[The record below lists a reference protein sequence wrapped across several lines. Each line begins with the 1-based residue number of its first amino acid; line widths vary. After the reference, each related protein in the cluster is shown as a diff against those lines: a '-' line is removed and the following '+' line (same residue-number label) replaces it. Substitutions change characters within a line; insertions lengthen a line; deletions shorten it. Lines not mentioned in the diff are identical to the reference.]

1 MGVVTQ
7 FYQHEVKSFVA
18 NKQASIITISMKSS
32 VPKKAEDVIN
42 TLIAVYEK
50 DAIDD
55 KRGIA
60 ESTGQFIDN
69 RLEIISEELSEV
81 DRNIEN
87 SKKTTKYTIS
97 YRKPSRRLPKAPNI
111 KPTAS
116 RWKTRSE

>member
-1 MGVVTQ
+1 
-7 FYQHEVKSFVA
+7 
-18 NKQASIITISMKSS
+18 MKSS

-81 DRNIEN
+81 DRNIEKF
-87 SKKTTKYTIS
+87 KKTTKYTIS
-97 YRKPSRRLPKAPNI
+97 YRKPSRRLPKTPNI